1 MEKIGHLEI
10 RISGTKGNI
19 DLKPDTYDVREL
31 ITVLESSEDLL
42 FPNEKKGRPIISY
55 QLEEGSVKHIF
66 NTSIQAIIGLKTLGH
81 PMSNRRETHFPY
93 FSPPMSAF
101 YHI

>member
-31 ITVLESSEDLL
+31 IAVLESSEDLL
-42 FPNEKKGRPIISY
+42 FPNEKKGRPLISY
-55 QLEEGSVKHIF
+55 QLEEGSVKHIL
-66 NTSIQAIIGLKTLGH
+66 IPVYKLLLA
-81 PMSNRRETHFPY
+81 
-93 FSPPMSAF
+93 
-101 YHI
+101 